1 MLKCISMALLI
12 TLNDLP
18 ETQSIQK
25 QITYG
30 DYVFNTLDKSDNS
43 KVRNTFILPY
53 NKKLENF
60 LNDPNTLKYND
71 GNLAYFGQAYTDWR
85 NAEDPKDYEKVYAF
99 GIDFNYLLKNYNKPD
114 YVIIDTLCKKIEKL
128 IDIHML

>member
-1 MLKCISMALLI
+1 MALLI

-43 KVRNTFILPY
+43 KVRNAFILPY
-53 NKKLENF
+53 NKKLE
-60 LNDPNTLKYND
+60 
-71 GNLAYFGQAYTDWR
+71 
-85 NAEDPKDYEKVYAF
+85 
-99 GIDFNYLLKNYNKPD
+99 DFF
-114 YVIIDTLCKKIEKL
+114 ERS
-128 IDIHML
+128 

>member
-43 KVRNTFILPY
+43 KVRNAFILPY

-99 GIDFNYLLKNYNKPD
+99 GIDINYLLKNYNKPD

>member
-43 KVRNTFILPY
+43 KVRNAFILPY

>member
-1 MLKCISMALLI
+1 MALLI

-43 KVRNTFILPY
+43 KVRNAFILPY
-53 NKKLENF
+53 NKKLEDF

-99 GIDFNYLLKNYNKPD
+99 GIDFNYLLENYNRPD
-114 YVIIDTLCKKIEKL
+114 YAIIDILCKRIEEL
-128 IDIHML
+128 IKPIQKHD

>member
-1 MLKCISMALLI
+1 MALLI
-12 TLNDLP
+12 ALNDLP

-43 KVRNTFILPY
+43 KVRNAFILPY

-114 YVIIDTLCKKIEKL
+114 YAIIDILCKRIEEL
-128 IDIHML
+128 IKPI

>member
-1 MLKCISMALLI
+1 MALLI

-43 KVRNTFILPY
+43 KVRIIISL
-53 NKKLENF
+53 
-60 LNDPNTLKYND
+60 
-71 GNLAYFGQAYTDWR
+71 
-85 NAEDPKDYEKVYAF
+85 
-99 GIDFNYLLKNYNKPD
+99 IMLL
-114 YVIIDTLCKKIEKL
+114 
-128 IDIHML
+128 

>member
-1 MLKCISMALLI
+1 MEQLIFLMLKCISMALLI

-43 KVRNTFILPY
+43 KVRNAFILPY

-60 LNDPNTLKYND
+60 
-71 GNLAYFGQAYTDWR
+71 FER
-85 NAEDPKDYEKVYAF
+85 S
-99 GIDFNYLLKNYNKPD
+99 
-114 YVIIDTLCKKIEKL
+114 
-128 IDIHML
+128 